1 MDTFIKNY
9 QNFVRSLYKTEEFIP
24 LHAPTFNGNEKRYL
38 SNCIDSTFVSSVG
51 EYVSRF
57 EDMMASYTGCKH
69 AVAVSNGTSALHLAL
84 KVSGVDNGD
93 EVITQALS
101 FIATA
106 NAISY
111 TGAKPVFVDVEQD
124 TLGLSPDCLE
134 NWLRKN
140 AIVKGDSC
148 INIHTHRRI
157 KACVP
162 MHTFGH
168 PCKIEAIAK
177 ICEEYNIELIEDAA
191 ESLGSF
197 YRKKHLGTFSRVGI
211 ISFNGNKVITT
222 GGGGVLLFNDE
233 SLAKQAKHLSTQAK
247 IPHKWEFSHDHIG
260 YNYRMPNINAALGCA
275 QLENID
281 QILESKREIAHQYC
295 NFFENTIVKF
305 VKEPIDSKS
314 NYWLNSIL
322 FENKE
327 QRDYFLRLSNEQ
339 GIMARPIWNLLNSLD
354 MYNDCQTDD
363 LIVSKCL
370 SERLVNIPSSPKY

>member
-111 TGAKPVFVDVEQD
+111 TGAKPVFVDVEHD

-295 NFFENTIVKF
+295 DFFENTIVKF

-363 LIVSKCL
+363 LVVSKCL

>member
-84 KVSGVDNGD
+84 KVSGVNNGD

-148 INIHTHRRI
+148 VNIHTHRRI

-295 NFFENTIVKF
+295 DFFENTIVKF

-363 LIVSKCL
+363 LVVSKCL